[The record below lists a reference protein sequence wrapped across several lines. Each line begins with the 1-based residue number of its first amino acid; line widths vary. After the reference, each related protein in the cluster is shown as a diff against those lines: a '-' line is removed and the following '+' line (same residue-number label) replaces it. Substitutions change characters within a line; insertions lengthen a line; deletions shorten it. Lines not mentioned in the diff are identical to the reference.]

1 VLEQLY
7 SDPSTSSIPAIM
19 VTAKGQEHAIK
30 QATDSGALGYI
41 CKPWENGEVE
51 AMVLG
56 ALETIGQG

>member
-1 VLEQLY
+1 MLEQLY